1 MNSFVTTLL
10 ILLIPVFA
18 LAQTKNTVAV
28 RTDITPVIDGDI
40 SDACWKAA
48 SPSDHFLQ
56 KSPFYSKPA
65 SQRSEVVVLYDDNG
79 VYFAVR
85 CYDNAPDSILRQ
97 LGTRDE
103 DLNAD
108 RFNIKIDPYNN
119 HLDAYVFGV
128 YASGPQADSRFQD
141 AAFNAVWKSET
152 RIDEKGWTAE
162 VFIPYSALRF
172 PKTDVQLWGIQFER
186 LIRRNRETNQWAL
199 EEQNANNVQLLWGTL
214 SGIQGI
220 DPPVRLSINP
230 YLSASVSHFPHH
242 DASVEDYSKN
252 FGGGLDLKA
261 GLSESYTVDMTLLP
275 DFSQV
280 QSDDVINNLSA
291 FETQYQEQRMFFKE
305 AVDLFQKG
313 NLFYSRRIG
322 RTPRGFFDVYSQL
335 DSGETVISNPSQA
348 QLVNASKISGRG
360 NNGLAVGFF
369 NAITRNTYA
378 EIRTS
383 TGGTRKV
390 LTEPFANYN
399 ILVIDKEFKNSNS
412 FYIIN
417 NNAMRERLYQ
427 SSNVTGAG
435 TGIYVKKKTFKF
447 SFNTAVTQ
455 NDTALFSDHA
465 VASAGLAHATSFSKV
480 RGNWT
485 WTLGQSTRNS
495 RFDYD
500 DMGIMSMNNYHS
512 YTFTSAYAW
521 YNPAPWLK
529 EIRMNNYLESSY
541 RLTTNRSI
549 GSEMMVRLSM
559 LTMKH
564 HFYMWGGY
572 ERSLSRAYN
581 YYESRNPAM
590 PYYEPHWTYAFL
602 GFSSSYSKPFALD
615 GDFSFI
621 AVPHD
626 DSYSVNV
633 ALSPFIKIGNRFQL
647 RYESGAE
654 KVLRSVGYA
663 GVDTL
668 GMPLFGVR
676 DVMTVNNTLSLT
688 YVIRNYMPIT
698 LRVRHYYNEGR
709 YNRYMT
715 LDENGEPFIAANG
728 NYNHDFTFNAFNI
741 DFVYAWQFSPGSSLS
756 LIWKTGI
763 QTEQLPT
770 HMSYVQNFR
779 HTLDSDQFNSLTLK
793 IIYYLDYQQVR
804 RHKA

>member
-1 MNSFVTTLL
+1 MTNYCLLLLVLLMPLFSAAQVKDVT
-10 ILLIPVFA
+10 
-18 LAQTKNTVAV
+18 AV
-28 RTDITPVIDGDI
+28 RTMSQPNIDGDI
-40 SDACWKAA
+40 SDECWSLATPAK
-48 SPSDHFLQ
+48 DFFQ
-56 KSPFYSKPA
+56 KSPFYNKPA
-65 SQRSEVVVLYDDNG
+65 SQQSEVRVLYDDDG
-79 VYFAVR
+79 IYFAIR
-85 CYDNAPDSILRQ
+85 CFDSAPDSILRQ

-119 HLDAYVFGV
+119 HLDAFVFGV

-141 AAFNAVWKSET
+141 EAFNAVWKSES

-162 VFIPYSALRF
+162 MYIPYSALRF
-172 PKTDVQLWGIQFER
+172 PKADVQLWGIQFER
-186 LIRRNRETNQWAL
+186 LIRRSRETNQWAL
-199 EEQNANNVQLLWGTL
+199 EEQNATNVQLLWGTM

-242 DASVEDYSKN
+242 DASVDDYSEN

-280 QSDDVINNLSA
+280 QSDDVIKNLSA
-291 FETQYQEQRMFFKE
+291 FETQYEEQRMFFKE

-322 RTPRGFFDVYSQL
+322 RTPRGLYDVYNEL

-360 NNGLAVGFF
+360 QNGLAVGFF
-369 NAITRNTYA
+369 NAITKNTYA
-378 EIRTS
+378 EIRTRS
-383 TGGTRKV
+383 GGTRKV

-417 NNAMRERLYQ
+417 NNALRERLYQ

-447 SFNTAVTQ
+447 SFNAALTQ
-455 NDTALFSDHA
+455 NDTALFSDRA
-465 VASAGLAHATSFSKV
+465 IKRAGLAHATSFSKV

-500 DMGIMSMNNYHS
+500 DMGIMSMNNYQS

-541 RLTTNRSI
+541 RLSTGRSI
-549 GSEMMVRLSM
+549 GSEAMIRFSL

-564 HFYMWGGY
+564 HFYIWGGY
-572 ERSLSRAYN
+572 EHSLSRAYN
-581 YYESRNPAM
+581 YYESRNPEM
-590 PYYEPHWTYAFL
+590 PYYEPHWSYAYL

-615 GDFSFI
+615 GDFSLVN
-621 AVPHD
+621 VPYD
-626 DSYSVNV
+626 DSYAVNI
-633 ALSPFIKIGNRFQL
+633 ALSPILKIGNRFQV
-647 RYESGAE
+647 RYEVGTE
-654 KVLRSVGYA
+654 DTRRSVGYA
-663 GVDTL
+663 GTDTL
-668 GMPLFGVR
+668 GLPLFGVR
-676 DVMTVNNTLSLT
+676 DVVTVNNTLSLT
-688 YVIRNYMPIT
+688 YVIRNYMPLT

-709 YNRYMT
+709 YDRYMT

-728 NYNHDFTFNAFNI
+728 DYNNDFTFNAFNI
-741 DFVYAWQFSPGSSLS
+741 DFVYSWQFSPGSSLS

-763 QTEQLPT
+763 QTELLPT
-770 HMSYVQNFR
+770 HMNYLQNFR

-793 IIYYLDYQQVR
+793 VIYYLDYQQVQ
-804 RHKA
+804 RHRA

>member
-1 MNSFVTTLL
+1 MRNYFLLL
-10 ILLIPVFA
+10 ILTLLPALIS
-18 LAQTKNTVAV
+18 AQVKNTVAV
-28 RTDITPVIDGDI
+28 RTIVAPVIDGDI
-40 SDACWKAA
+40 SDDCWNIS
-48 SPSDHFLQ
+48 SPADKFLQ
-56 KSPFYSKPA
+56 KSPFYNQPA
-65 SQRSEVVVLYDDNG
+65 TQQSEVRVLFDDNG
-79 VYFAVR
+79 IYFAIR
-85 CYDNAPDSILRQ
+85 CYDSASDSILRQ

-108 RFNIKIDPYNN
+108 RFNVKIDPYNN

-141 AAFNAVWKSET
+141 AAFNAVWKSESK
-152 RIDEKGWTAE
+152 IDDKGWTSE
-162 VFIPYSALRF
+162 MFIPYSALRF
-172 PKTDVQLWGIQFER
+172 PKSDVQLWGIQFER
-186 LIRRNRETNQWAL
+186 LIRRSRETSQWAL
-199 EEQNANNVQLLWGTL
+199 EEQNASNVQLLWGTL

-220 DPPVRLSINP
+220 DPPVRLSLNP
-230 YLSASVSHFPHH
+230 YVSASVSHFPHH
-242 DASVEDYSKN
+242 DEHVDDYSRN

-261 GLSESYTVDMTLLP
+261 GLSESYTIDMTLLP

-280 QSDDVINNLSA
+280 QSDDIINNLSA
-291 FETQYQEQRMFFKE
+291 FETQYEEQRMFFKE

-322 RTPRGFFDVYSQL
+322 RMPRGFFDIYSQL
-335 DSGETVISNPSQA
+335 DSGETVISNPSQS

-369 NAITRNTYA
+369 NAVTRNTYA
-378 EIRTS
+378 EIRTV
-383 TGGTRKV
+383 GGDTRRV

-399 ILVIDKEFKNSNS
+399 ILVVDKEFKNSNS

-417 NNAMRERLYQ
+417 NNALRERVYQ

-435 TGIYVKKKTFKF
+435 TGIFLRKKTFKL

-455 NDTALFSDHA
+455 NDTTLFSERALDR
-465 VASAGLAHATSFSKV
+465 AGLAHATSFSKV

-500 DMGIMSMNNYHS
+500 DMGIMSMNNYQS
-512 YTFTSAYAW
+512 YTFSSAYAW
-521 YNPAPWLK
+521 YNPATWLK

-541 RLTTNRSI
+541 RLSTGRSI
-549 GSEMMVRLSM
+549 GSEAMIRFSL

-564 HFYMWGGY
+564 HFYIWGGY
-572 ERSLSRAYN
+572 EHSLTRAYN
-581 YYESRNPAM
+581 YYESRNPEM
-590 PYYEPHWTYAFL
+590 PYYEPHWSYAYL

-615 GDFSFI
+615 GDFSFVS
-621 AVPHD
+621 VPYD
-626 DSYSVNV
+626 DSYAINI
-633 ALSPFIKIGNRFQL
+633 ALSPFLKIGNRFQL
-647 RYESGAE
+647 RYEVGTE
-654 KVLRSVGYA
+654 NTLRSVGYA
-663 GVDTL
+663 GTDTL

-676 DVMTVNNTLSLT
+676 DVVTVNNTLSLT

-709 YNRYMT
+709 YDRYMT
-715 LDENGEPFIAANG
+715 LDETGEPFIAANAD
-728 NYNHDFTFNAFNI
+728 YNHDFTFNAFNV
-741 DFVYAWQFSPGSSLS
+741 DFVYSWQFSPGSSLS

-763 QTEQLPT
+763 QTELLPT
-770 HMSYVQNFR
+770 HMNYLQNFR

-793 IIYYLDYQQVR
+793 VIYYLDYQQVR
-804 RHKA
+804 KHKA